1 MVYDGRIAGHIETGN
16 ETGIMGRVTLADVS
30 RHAGV
35 SRSTASLV
43 LNDSSAVAPETHR
56 RVLEAMKALGYVYN
70 RNAAMLRNQ
79 RSMTLGLVV
88 TEVRNPYF
96 AELAMT
102 LEDVADRSNYAV
114 LIGYSRDDPARQQRL
129 LDRLIERRIDGL
141 ILLPAAETEVAQID
155 GLLAT
160 SGVPLVLLARH
171 FGRDHDYVGADNV
184 KAGHL
189 VGQHLSSL
197 GVRSVAMVGG
207 PQQTSARRERETGFL
222 DAIVDTPIQMCP
234 TDGLFGEATPEGGAA
249 ATRRLLD
256 RGDIPDAILAYSDI
270 VAVGVYAEL
279 NRRGLEPGRDIAVA
293 GFDDIPGSAH
303 RTPPLTT
310 VATFPTTIGER
321 CGELV
326 LERIAQLT
334 TATDASERRFRH
346 NLAEPALRVRASTV
360 AWRPRQP

>member
-1 MVYDGRIAGHIETGN
+1 
-16 ETGIMGRVTLADVS
+16 MGRVTLADVS

-141 ILLPAAETEVAQID
+141 ILLPAAETDVAQID
-155 GLLAT
+155 DLAA

-171 FGRDHDYVGADNV
+171 FDRDHDYVGADNV
-184 KAGHL
+184 KAGRL
-189 VGQHLSSL
+189 VGQHLGSI
-197 GVRSVAMVGG
+197 GVRSLAMIGG
-207 PQQTSARRERETGFL
+207 PQHTSARRERETGLL
-222 DAIVDTPIQMCP
+222 DAMADTPMRMCP

-256 RGDIPDAILAYSDI
+256 RGDIPDALLAYSDI

-279 NRRGLEPGRDIAVA
+279 NRRGLQPGRDIAVA

-326 LERIAQLT
+326 LQRITQL
-334 TATDASERRFRH
+334 ATGTDPGQPSFRH
-346 NLAEPALRVRASTV
+346 TLVDPALRVRASTA
-360 AWRPRQP
+360 AWRPRQA